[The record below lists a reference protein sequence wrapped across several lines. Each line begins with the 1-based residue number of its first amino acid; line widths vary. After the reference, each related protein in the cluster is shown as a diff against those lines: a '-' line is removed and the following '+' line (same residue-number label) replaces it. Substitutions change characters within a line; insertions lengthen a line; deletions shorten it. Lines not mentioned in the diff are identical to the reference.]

1 MVSKKKKFV
10 FGIIFIYIITAIF
23 SNGYH
28 HPDEHYQLIEF
39 AGLKGGWN
47 SGADLTWE
55 YDSQIRPALQ
65 PMLALGIFKFL
76 GIFGI
81 KDPFT
86 LATGLRL
93 FTALLSLFC
102 IRRLVRSVMPDI
114 QESNRK
120 AFVLLSCLL
129 WFLPAINVRFSSE
142 TWAGLMTL
150 LSVAGLYQTCPRT
163 RLFYIAIGVLWGLS
177 FEFRYQM
184 AAALSGLLLWLIF
197 VRKEKYRHL
206 LYILSGSLGVVLLCT
221 VLDSWYYG
229 NPVFAPWN
237 YFKCNIIDG
246 VASHFGTSPWY
257 FYPDAIW
264 NRPTPLIGILIS
276 LALIIFLIRDYRHIL
291 VWVLVPFLAL
301 HSLIPHKE
309 LRFLFPVVNYIPLI
323 LVLAYRAIPQN
334 RNRKT
339 AKAILYPVFAVA
351 LLINV
356 GGLVMLAFKPASD
369 GNIEILRHLNR
380 NYDRANLYTIAW
392 SNPYSLNSNVKG
404 LTPRFY
410 ANDKITVKN
419 LSEILEYGSE
429 KKPEDDD
436 LVMLLANYHE
446 RAYLE
451 KLGFVEEKRSIPLW
465 IEKID
470 KFYQVFNEYQF
481 IFVLYSK
488 PDDKKN

>member
-1 MVSKKKKFV
+1 MFSKKKKIV
-10 FGIIFIYIITAIF
+10 FGIILIYIITAIF
-23 SNGYH
+23 STGYH

-47 SGADLTWE
+47 TGADLTWE

-65 PMLALGIFKFL
+65 PMLALLIFKFL
-76 GIFGI
+76 GAFGI
-81 KDPFT
+81 ESPFS
-86 LATGLRL
+86 LAMGLRL

-102 IRRLVRSVMPDI
+102 IRRLVRSAMPDI
-114 QESNRK
+114 KESNRL
-120 AFVLLSCLL
+120 AFILISCLL
-129 WFLPAINVRFSSE
+129 WFLPAVNVRFSSE
-142 TWAGLMTL
+142 TWAGLML
-150 LSVAGLYQTCPRT
+150 MISVAGLYQSCLRT

-184 AAALSGLLLWLIF
+184 AAALFGLFLWLIF

-206 LYILSGSLGVVLLCT
+206 LYILLGSLGVVLFCT
-221 VLDSWYYG
+221 LLDSWYYG
-229 NPVFAPWN
+229 NWVFVPWN

-257 FYPDAIW
+257 FYLDAIW
-264 NRPTPLIGILIS
+264 NRPTPLIGILLS

-291 VWVLVPFLAL
+291 VWIFVPFLVI

-309 LRFLFPVVNYIPLI
+309 LRFMFPVMNYIPLI
-323 LVLAYRAIPQN
+323 LVLAYQTIPLQWDK
-334 RNRKT
+334 RIM
-339 AKAILYPVFAVA
+339 KAILYPVFIIAG
-351 LLINV
+351 LINV
-356 GGLVMLAFKPASD
+356 GGLLMLAFKPACD

-392 SNPYSLNSNVKG
+392 SNPYSLNNNVKG

-410 ANDKITVKN
+410 ANDKVTVKN

-429 KKPEDDD
+429 KRLEDGD
-436 LVMLLANYHE
+436 LVMLLSNYHE

-451 KLGFVEEKRSIPLW
+451 KLGFIEEKRSIPLW
-465 IEKID
+465 IEKMD